1 MKKDIGVI
9 FDMDGVIVNSNPAH
23 EKAIKTF
30 CSKHGKDVSDSF
42 LNQNVYGRPNKEWIP
57 DIFGDIDEDKLK
69 ELSEEKENLF
79 RDIFSPKDHAV
90 ECIQEF
96 LDKLE
101 DQDIAISLATSAP
114 QKNVNY
120 TLSQLSIEDY
130 FSSVLGPEDIENGK
144 PDPEVYLKSAEAL
157 GKQPENCVVFE
168 DSIAGVKSGLKA
180 GAKVVGLTT
189 TESEDDLPDC
199 HLIIAN
205 FCSLTVEDLLKLF

>member
-1 MKKDIGVI
+1 MEKDIGVI

-30 CSKHGKDVSDSF
+30 CSKHEKDVSDSF

-57 DIFGDIDEDKLK
+57 DIFDDISEDELK

-90 ECIQEF
+90 ECIHEF
-96 LDKLE
+96 LDKLAE
-101 DQDIAISLATSAP
+101 QDIPIDLATSAP
-114 QKNVNY
+114 QKNVHY
-120 TLSQLSIEDY
+120 ILSQLSIEDH
-130 FSSVLGPEDIENGK
+130 FSTVLGPDDIENGK
-144 PDPEVYLKSAEAL
+144 PDPEIYLKAAKAL

-180 GAKVVGLTT
+180 GAKVMGLTT

-199 HLIIAN
+199 QLIIDD
-205 FCSLTVEDLLKLF
+205 FCSLTVDDLLNLF